1 MSRLP
6 CAYGWR
12 SALGTSPKAL
22 TAHEWTWS
30 ECAVKLRH
38 LAQHHGERSRRQHL
52 TLKWSRSGVLA
63 RREQATHRGRSC
75 QPSRATGR
83 RRRPARRC
91 LDEYCV
97 VGEVKIGPSVVP
109 TKGSADGPS
118 RAYPTVGPPGRGR
131 NRLVLPSR
139 RRLLTT

>member
-1 MSRLP
+1 MDDA
-6 CAYGWR
+6 CGE
-12 SALGTSPKAL
+12 PKAL
-22 TAHEWTWS
+22 PMQSLPLASSPKHVPIWASASALS
-30 ECAVKLRH
+30 EAVGLPP
-38 LAQHHGERSRRQHL
+38 LALS
-52 TLKWSRSGVLA
+52 
-63 RREQATHRGRSC
+63 
-75 QPSRATGR
+75 
-83 RRRPARRC
+83 

-139 RRLLTT
+139 RRLLPT